1 MGRGA
6 DKRERVYTLQYADDM
21 VLVTVGENEIRS
33 MVERYLEGYLN
44 RKGLELNTNK
54 TKIMRFRRRG
64 KRMSKRN

>member
-6 DKRERVYTLQYADDM
+6 DKRGRVYTLQYTDDM
-21 VLVTVGENEIRS
+21 VLVTEGENEIRNI
-33 MVERYLEGYLN
+33 VERLEGYLN